1 MERFNSFS
9 SDQIILTKRQA
20 SMIMAS
26 MLLFCLFV
34 FIVGFFL
41 GKRTTIDDF
50 SSKVTKEALHDQI
63 DFLLTTQSLESSQ
76 ESSFDKV
83 TTDAAIIEA
92 EPLVHKEL
100 AIMTA
105 DVQAIATPV
114 TISAHKQEQAIITN
128 DNNFSRPQDFPVL
141 ESKPSTEESIIPIVS
156 DVKNPQYAQLI
167 GFGTKQA
174 AQAFVTR
181 LKKHHVPVILKTMI
195 SKTASGK
202 QRTWYQAITPTYESA
217 QELQDQVSK
226 IKRLEHIRGND
237 IKTVYVK

>member
-9 SDQIILTKRQA
+9 SDQIIITKRQL

-41 GKRTTIDDF
+41 GKRTVIDDF
-50 SSKVTKEALHDQI
+50 SSKVTKESLHDQI
-63 DFLLTTQSLESSQ
+63 DFLLTTQSLASSQ
-76 ESSFDKV
+76 EN
-83 TTDAAIIEA
+83 AAIIEA
-92 EPLVHKEL
+92 EPEIEKLNAIVIADKQQAPVSAIVMADRNTKDSQTQLV
-100 AIMTA
+100 
-105 DVQAIATPV
+105 ATEMY
-114 TISAHKQEQAIITN
+114 T
-128 DNNFSRPQDFPVL
+128 SRPENFPVL
-141 ESKPSTEESIIPIVS
+141 DDRSSVVESVVDNKQ
-156 DVKNPQYAQLI
+156 PQYAQLI

-181 LKKHHVPVILKTMI
+181 LKKHNVPVILKTVI

-217 QELQDQVSK
+217 RELQDQVTK

>member
-9 SDQIILTKRQA
+9 SDQIIITKRQL

-41 GKRTTIDDF
+41 GKRTVIDDF
-50 SSKVTKEALHDQI
+50 SSKVTKESLHDQI

-76 ESSFDKV
+76 ENMA
-83 TTDAAIIEA
+83 TIEA
-92 EPLVHKEL
+92 EPEIETLS
-100 AIMTA
+100 AIVIADTQQAPVSAIVTA
-105 DVQAIATPV
+105 DRNTKDLQTQLVATASY
-114 TISAHKQEQAIITN
+114 T
-128 DNNFSRPQDFPVL
+128 SRPENFPVL
-141 ESKPSTEESIIPIVS
+141 DNRSSITESVVDNKQ
-156 DVKNPQYAQLI
+156 PQYAQLI

-181 LKKHHVPVILKTMI
+181 LKKHHVPVVLKTII

-217 QELQDQVSK
+217 KELQDQVSK

-237 IKTVYVK
+237 IKIVYVK

>member
-76 ESSFDKV
+76 ESSFEKV
-83 TTDAAIIEA
+83 ATGGAVIEA
-92 EPLVHKEL
+92 EPLADKQL

-105 DVQAIATPV
+105 NVQAITAPA
-114 TISAHKQEQAIITN
+114 TISATKQEPVMITS
-128 DNNFSRPQDFPVL
+128 DDHFSKPQEFPTF
-141 ESKPSTEESIIPIVS
+141 ENKPSTQELTVVS
-156 DVKNPQYAQLI
+156 NVKNPQYAQLI

>member
-41 GKRTTIDDF
+41 GKRTIIDDF

-76 ESSFDKV
+76 EEGEASVDIEPSYYGQVASDKQDIYQEIV
-83 TTDAAIIEA
+83 KPAIIISD
-92 EPLVHKEL
+92 KI
-100 AIMTA
+100 IMDT
-105 DVQAIATPV
+105 QAIPEDIPVRTLQVSATV
-114 TISAHKQEQAIITN
+114 EEAKIIEN
-128 DNNFSRPQDFPVL
+128 
-141 ESKPSTEESIIPIVS
+141 KIVDDKKS
-156 DVKNPQYAQLI
+156 QYAQLI
-167 GFGTKQA
+167 GFGTKKA
-174 AQAFVTR
+174 AQDFVGR
-181 LKKHHVPVILKTMI
+181 LKKHGVQVILKTIM

-202 QRTWYQAITPTYESA
+202 QRVWYQAITPTYDTA
-217 QELQDQVSK
+217 QELQAQLTK
-226 IKRLEHIRGND
+226 IKRLEHIRD
-237 IKTVYVK
+237 KDMKIVFIK

>member
-9 SDQIILTKRQA
+9 SDQIIVTKRQA
-20 SMIMAS
+20 SMFMAS
-26 MLLFCLFV
+26 MLLFCLFI

-41 GKRTTIDDF
+41 GKRTHLDDF

-63 DFLLTTQSLESSQ
+63 DFLLTTQSLQSSEESFGSGNDLAQ
-76 ESSFDKV
+76 
-83 TTDAAIIEA
+83 AAI
-92 EPLVHKEL
+92 EPQLQDLHTMVK
-100 AIMTA
+100 ADTAKQTVFTA
-105 DVQAIATPV
+105 DR
-114 TISAHKQEQAIITN
+114 QEKNI
-128 DNNFSRPQDFPVL
+128 RPENFPVL
-141 ESKPSTEESIIPIVS
+141 EDKKIS
-156 DVKNPQYAQLI
+156 DNQVGISSDSNIKKPQYAQLI

-181 LKKHHVPVILKTMI
+181 LKKHNVPVILKTMI
-195 SKTASGK
+195 SKTAAGK
-202 QRTWYQAITPTYESA
+202 QKTWYQAITPTYDTA

>member
-9 SDQIILTKRQA
+9 SDQIIVTKRQA
-20 SMIMAS
+20 SMFMAS

-34 FIVGFFL
+34 FSVGFFL
-41 GKRTTIDDF
+41 GKRTHIDDF

-63 DFLLTTQSLESSQ
+63 DFLLTTQSLQSSEESFSGGNDLIQPGIERQSQ
-76 ESSFDKV
+76 DLH
-83 TTDAAIIEA
+83 TIIKA
-92 EPLVHKEL
+92 DTANQVVF
-100 AIMTA
+100 TA
-105 DVQAIATPV
+105 DR
-114 TISAHKQEQAIITN
+114 QEKNI
-128 DNNFSRPQDFPVL
+128 RPENFPVL
-141 ESKPSTEESIIPIVS
+141 EDKKIS
-156 DVKNPQYAQLI
+156 DNQVGISSDSDIKKPQYAQLI

-181 LKKHHVPVILKTMI
+181 LKKHNVPVILKTMM
-195 SKTASGK
+195 SKTAAGK
-202 QRTWYQAITPTYESA
+202 QKTWYQAITPTYDTA

>member
-9 SDQIILTKRQA
+9 SDQIVVTKRQV

-26 MLLFCLFV
+26 VLLFCLFV

-41 GKRTTIDDF
+41 GKRTVIDDF
-50 SSKVTKEALHDQI
+50 SSKVTKESLHDQI

-76 ESSFDKV
+76 EN
-83 TTDAAIIEA
+83 AAIIEA
-92 EPLVHKEL
+92 TPTLE
-100 AIMTA
+100 
-105 DVQAIATPV
+105 QA
-114 TISAHKQEQAIITN
+114 HAIITTTQQDAPISAIITADRQDKN
-128 DNNFSRPQDFPVL
+128 MPAHITASELYTSRPENFPVL
-141 ESKPSTEESIIPIVS
+141 DTRPVITESVAL

-181 LKKHHVPVILKTMI
+181 LKKHNVPVILKTVI
-195 SKTASGK
+195 SKTAAGK

-217 QELQDQVSK
+217 QVLQDQVAK
-226 IKRLEHIRGND
+226 IKRLEHIRGSD
-237 IKTVYVK
+237 IKIVYVK

>member
-9 SDQIILTKRQA
+9 SDQIIITKRQA

-41 GKRTTIDDF
+41 GKRSVIDDF
-50 SSKVTKEALHDQI
+50 SNKVTKDALHDQI
-63 DFLLTTQSLESSQ
+63 DFLLTTQSLASSQ
-76 ESSFDKV
+76 EN
-83 TTDAAIIEA
+83 AAIIEA
-92 EPLVHKEL
+92 EPVVEKVD
-100 AIMTA
+100 AI
-105 DVQAIATPV
+105 V
-114 TISAHKQEQAIITN
+114 TSQPQEIITPAIFTQDRAMHAN
-128 DNNFSRPQDFPVL
+128 IVVADNHVSRPQDFPVL
-141 ESKPSTEESIIPIVS
+141 DDIKSVDAPVS
-156 DVKNPQYAQLI
+156 VSEAKNPQYAQLI

-181 LKKHHVPVILKTMI
+181 LKKHNVPVILKTMM

-202 QRTWYQAITPTYESA
+202 QRTWYQAITPTYESS
-217 QELQDQVSK
+217 QELQTQVAK
-226 IKRLEHIRGND
+226 IKRLEHIRGKD

>member
-9 SDQIILTKRQA
+9 SDQIVLTKRQA

-26 MLLFCLFV
+26 ILLFCLFV

-76 ESSFDKV
+76 ESS
-83 TTDAAIIEA
+83 AIHGAIIES
-92 EPLVHKEL
+92 EPVVDKQL

-105 DVQAIATPV
+105 STEELNLP
-114 TISAHKQEQAIITN
+114 TISADKSEKFAVVSESYMTKPHG
-128 DNNFSRPQDFPVL
+128 FPVL
-141 ESKPSTEESIIPIVS
+141 ENKTSLHDQPVTIE
-156 DVKNPQYAQLI
+156 VKKPQYAQLI

-181 LKKHHVPVILKTMI
+181 LKKHNVSVILKTMI
-195 SKTASGK
+195 SKTAAGK
-202 QRTWYQAITPTYESA
+202 QRTWYQAITPTYEST
-217 QELQDQVSK
+217 QELQDQISK

-237 IKTVYVK
+237 IKIVYVK

>member
-20 SMIMAS
+20 SMVMAS

-34 FIVGFFL
+34 FIIGFFL
-41 GKRTTIDDF
+41 GKRTSVDDF

-63 DFLLTTQSLESSQ
+63 DFLLTTQSLQSSSEESAGADDVIQ
-76 ESSFDKV
+76 A
-83 TTDAAIIEA
+83 TIEA
-92 EPLVHKEL
+92 EPQQDKTFDIVPDKQDFAKS
-100 AIMTA
+100 AIFTA
-105 DVQAIATPV
+105 E
-114 TISAHKQEQAIITN
+114 K
-128 DNNFSRPQDFPVL
+128 NNRPENFPVL
-141 ESKPSTEESIIPIVS
+141 EDKKTEDKKINETPVTVH
-156 DVKNPQYAQLI
+156 VKKPQYAQLI

-181 LKKHHVPVILKTMI
+181 LKKHNVPVILKTMM

-202 QRTWYQAITPTYESA
+202 QRTWYQAITPTYDTAE
-217 QELQDQVSK
+217 ELQAQVSK

-237 IKTVYVK
+237 IKTMYVK